1 MEQVM
6 SSKAL
11 RAHPRTSLRGA
22 VLGASLAL
30 ALALA
35 ARPVAAADGP
45 EVFPTAEAAAQALV
59 AAVKSGDK
67 AQVLEVLGPDAKDL
81 VSSGDPVQDA
91 EAGKKFATLAQQMM
105 HVDQTG
111 DGIQILS
118 IGAEDWPF
126 PIPIVKTGNGWAFNT
141 RDGKQELLNRRIGA
155 NELDTIEVCHAYVD
169 AQRAYIQESHD
180 GNGVMRYA
188 DKFIS
193 TAGKHDGL
201 YWPAVTGEE
210 VSPLGPLIA
219 DAEEEGYKQK
229 GTPYHGYYY
238 RILTGQGKD
247 APGGAY
253 SYVINGNMVGGFA
266 LLAYPAAYGN
276 SGVMTFIVNQ
286 NGTVYQKDLGLKT
299 EAIAKAMKIY
309 NPDPSWQK
317 VE

>member
-1 MEQVM
+1 M
-6 SSKAL
+6 
-11 RAHPRTSLRGA
+11 
-22 VLGASLAL
+22 
-30 ALALA
+30 ALA
-35 ARPVAAADGP
+35 ARPAAAADGP
-45 EVFPTAEAAAQALV
+45 KIFPTAEAAAQALV

-67 AQVLEVLGPDAKDL
+67 QQVLEVLGPDAKDL
-81 VSSGDPVQDA
+81 VSSGDPVQDQ
-91 EAGKKFATLAQQMM
+91 EAGKRFATLAQQMM

-155 NELDTIEVCHAYVD
+155 NELDTIEVCRAYVD
-169 AQRAYIQESHD
+169 AQRDYVRQSHD
-180 GNGVMRYA
+180 GSGVMRYA

-266 LLAYPAAYGN
+266 LLAYPASYGN